1 MVDVRLR
8 KAIARIEELTEQAS
22 QSAMG
27 ILNMRQMYEGAVQ
40 EKMGLESQV
49 TSMHTMLTGV
59 LHQARG
65 KKITIKKKTLE
76 CIGDYAGVQTDVD
89 GDDLV
94 LTLVTKEVDE
104 MEGVR
109 ESFA

>member
-1 MVDVRLR
+1 MVDVKLR
-8 KAIARIEELTEQAS
+8 KALTQIGQLTEEVRQAS
-22 QSAMG
+22 MG

-76 CIGDYAGVQTDVD
+76 RIGDYAGVQTDVD

-94 LTLVTKEVDE
+94 LSLVTREVDE